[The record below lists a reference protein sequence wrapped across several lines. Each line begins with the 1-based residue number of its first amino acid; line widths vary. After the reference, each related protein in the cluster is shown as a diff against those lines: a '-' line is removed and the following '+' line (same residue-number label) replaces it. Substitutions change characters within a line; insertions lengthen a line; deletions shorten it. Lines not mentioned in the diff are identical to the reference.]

1 MKRVLSIALV
11 LIMCFA
17 LVACSESANDKV
29 KEYIDENR
37 EEILDSMEESFAY
50 SSGMTCTSSIKVVDA
65 GFIVNININEL
76 DDVPEETKEQMQDA
90 YDSLGNTFEGM
101 LEDMQEELPEL
112 EYFTIKVCDK
122 DGEVL
127 ATIGAG
133 K

>member
-90 YDSLGNTFEGM
+90 YDSLGNAFEGM
-101 LEDMQEELPEL
+101 LEDMQEEIPEL

>member
-37 EEILDSMEESFAY
+37 EEILDSMEESFAH

>member
-37 EEILDSMEESFAY
+37 EEILDSMEESFAH

-90 YDSLGNTFEGM
+90 YDSLGNAFEGM